1 MTGPTASNSEQLLR
15 GSVALVTGGSLG
27 IGRAAAVGLGQA
39 GAAVAICGSN
49 GDHVAEAVE
58 SLRAG
63 GLTVEGFVADVARPD
78 EVERLVRDTVGA
90 FGGLDILVNSAGIQR
105 YGTAPETSVETWDE
119 VFDVNVRAMFL
130 TARHAIPEMR
140 RRGGGSIVN
149 VSSVQA
155 FTALSGSVA
164 YVASK
169 GAINALT
176 RALAQDHAPDGI
188 RVNAVCPGSVDTPM
202 LRWAADQFRGDLSQD
217 DQVAAW
223 GTMHPMGRVAR
234 PEEVADLIVY
244 LAGPHASFITG
255 AAVPVDGGLLTT
267 VAVAL
272 SSAKES

>member
-1 MTGPTASNSEQLLR
+1 MTGSTASNGDHLLR

-27 IGRAAAVGLGQA
+27 IGRAAAAGLGRA

-49 GDHVAEAVE
+49 AEHVTAAVE
-58 SLRAG
+58 ALRG
-63 GLTVEGFVADVARPD
+63 EGLTVEGFVADVARPD
-78 EVERLVRDTVGA
+78 DVERLVRDTVEA

-105 YGTAPETSVETWDE
+105 YGTAPETTVATWDE
-119 VFDVNVRAMFL
+119 VFDVNVRSMFL
-130 TARHAIPEMR
+130 TAKFAIPEMR

-155 FTALSGSVA
+155 FTALRGSVA

-202 LRWAADQFRGDLSQD
+202 LRWAADQFRGERPQD
-217 DQVAAW
+217 DLVAEW

-272 SSAKES
+272 ASAPES